1 MTDSID
7 LDEIATERDEE
18 EPGNEGDWLWRDDG
32 AEPAVPD
39 ADDAGSG
46 EANGGD
52 GRAGGDAGDD
62 DTGSVSAADVAGG
75 PAPGVPTITKDP
87 VGVPGNAGR
96 SDGATD
102 APGGEGDR
110 TDSAGAADA
119 ASGAGT
125 AETHDAGEPDDMT
138 LALTYKAA
146 HYVTDP
152 AAVLSDARGWAD
164 WIGIVGEVS
173 TPVVRKFQRDNR
185 IELDFFGGS
194 ESGPEAR
201 LEEIDRESMFYANRM
216 VLVGT
221 DDDEWIAEAAD
232 WEFVPIGTAAG
243 KAGWELR
250 DDL

>member
-7 LDEIATERDEE
+7 LDEIATEEEADEQS
-18 EPGNEGDWLWRDDG
+18 GNEGDWLWRDDDG
-32 AEPAVPD
+32 ADAATEPATPD
-39 ADDAGSG
+39 ADDGGTGDDG
-46 EANGGD
+46 EADD
-52 GRAGGDAGDD
+52 G
-62 DTGSVSAADVAGG
+62 GSVSAADVAGG
-75 PAPGVPTITKDP
+75 PAPGVPAASKDP

-96 SDGATD
+96 SDATGNDSGHGDDQAGDDGGAEAT
-102 APGGEGDR
+102 A
-110 TDSAGAADA
+110 
-119 ASGAGT
+119 GAGT
-125 AETHDAGEPDDMT
+125 AETHDAAEPDDMT
-138 LALTYKAA
+138 MALTYKAA

-152 AAVLSDARGWAD
+152 AAVLSDANGWAD

-173 TPVVRKFQRDNR
+173 TPVIRKFQRDNR

-201 LEEIDRESMFYANRM
+201 LQEIDRESMFYADRM

-221 DDDEWIAEAAD
+221 DADGWIAEEAD
-232 WEFVPIGTAAG
+232 WEFVPIETAAE

>member
-7 LDEIATERDEE
+7 LDEIATEDETDEE
-18 EPGNEGDWLWRDDG
+18 SGNEGDWLWRDGDD
-32 AEPAVPD
+32 AEAAPPAAPTSD
-39 ADDAGSG
+39 ADEGVTDDGSG
-46 EANGGD
+46 G
-52 GRAGGDAGDD
+52 D

-75 PAPGVPTITKDP
+75 PAPGVPMASDDP

-96 SDGATD
+96 SGGTTDGSEGERDPADGA
-102 APGGEGDR
+102 
-110 TDSAGAADA
+110 DSAEAT
-119 ASGAGT
+119 SGAGT
-125 AETHDAGEPDDMT
+125 AETHGAAEPDDMT
-138 LALTYKAA
+138 MALTYKAA

-152 AAVLSDARGWAD
+152 AAVLSDANGWAD

-173 TPVVRKFQRDNR
+173 TPVIRKFQRDNR

-201 LEEIDRESMFYANRM
+201 LREIDRDSMFYADRM
-216 VLVGT
+216 VVVGT
-221 DDDEWIAEAAD
+221 DADEWIAEEAD
-232 WEFVPIGTAAG
+232 WEFVPIGTAAE